1 MAVRLADTAYA
12 SLREH
17 ILSGELPHGTHLAEE
32 DLAESLGISRT
43 PVREAL
49 RRLAAEGLVDFE
61 PNRGASV
68 TRWEREELRDIF
80 DVRALLEAYATERAA
95 ANASDELVSALDA
108 LCDAMNALI
117 EQDDSVER
125 RRELGELNSRFH
137 QTLIDAAGSKR
148 LGVMIES
155 LLHVPRAMNTY
166 GQYSPDALKRSMAQ
180 HAEIVEAVRARDS
193 VWAASVMRAH
203 LLAAREEF
211 INRL

>member
-1 MAVRLADTAYA
+1 MAVRLADTAYE
-12 SLREH
+12 SLRAQ

-32 DLAESLGISRT
+32 DLAANLNISRT

-49 RRLAAEGLVDFE
+49 RRLAADGLVDFA

-68 TRWEREELRDIF
+68 IRWEREELRDIF
-80 DVRALLEAYATERAA
+80 DVRALLEAYATERAV
-95 ANASDELVSALDA
+95 ANASDELVEKLDE
-108 LCDAMNALI
+108 LCGAMNALMQH
-117 EQDDSVER
+117 EDSEKR
-125 RRELGELNSRFH
+125 RRELGELNSQFH

-166 GQYSPDALKRSMAQ
+166 MQYSPDALKRSMVQ
-180 HAEIVEAVRARDS
+180 HAEIVEAVRAKDA
-193 VWAASVMRAH
+193 VWAASIMRAH
-203 LLAAREEF
+203 LLAARDEF